1 MTKICVT
8 VDTMSQDELQQLIY
22 DVIKD
27 WVEEE
32 GNENDHSDDERE
44 GNFEDMC
51 KQLSRWAMDI
61 KDDYHKY
68 VDRPME

>member
-1 MTKICVT
+1 MVKICVT
-8 VDTMSQDELQQLIY
+8 VDTMSEDELQKLIY
-22 DVIKD
+22 KVIKD

-32 GNENDHSDDERE
+32 GDINDHQDDVKCD
-44 GNFEDMC
+44 NFQDMC
-51 KQLSRWAMDI
+51 KQLSRWAMEI